1 MIGIHGQRR
10 TATLNNLLYSDPTT
24 RRKLVVCC
32 ANLTTSLLCSVG
44 PVSKALYPCLTMN
57 PFNLFI
63 LGTYKRSINR
73 GRSEERAFWETEFQ
87 LTFLILILIW
97 PACLHYLLSFG
108 RTTAIITLSCFSI
121 LVIHPLAKKLALS
134 VLSNNKNM
142 LYHKRIVAFSD
153 FMYVIAGAIMLLQMW
168 LYLAP

>member
-1 MIGIHGQRR
+1 
-10 TATLNNLLYSDPTT
+10 
-24 RRKLVVCC
+24 
-32 ANLTTSLLCSVG
+32 
-44 PVSKALYPCLTMN
+44 MN
-57 PFNLFI
+57 PLNLFI

-87 LTFLILILIW
+87 LTLLILMLVW

-153 FMYVIAGAIMLLQMW
+153 CMYVIAGAIMLLQMW
-168 LYLAP
+168 LYLAPWIDITKKSSSPAARAGTQTRRAASPLCPTCLRPLFKS

>member
-1 MIGIHGQRR
+1 
-10 TATLNNLLYSDPTT
+10 
-24 RRKLVVCC
+24 
-32 ANLTTSLLCSVG
+32 
-44 PVSKALYPCLTMN
+44 MN
-57 PFNLFI
+57 PLNLFI

-87 LTFLILILIW
+87 LTLLILMLVW

-153 FMYVIAGAIMLLQMW
+153 CMYVIAGAIMLLQMW